1 MNVFDKDGSGFLD
14 REVLEASL
22 RNLGDGLT
30 KNETEELLASIR
42 LVVVKT
48 LSSNLIF
55 ALDETNECNPYLT
68 LCEVALAQ

>member
-14 REVLEASL
+14 REVLEISL

-42 LVVVKT
+42 FDL
-48 LSSNLIF
+48 L
-55 ALDETNECNPYLT
+55 
-68 LCEVALAQ
+68 